1 MKIARLAATALAG
14 LCLTSLAHAG
24 QTLDTV
30 KKRGFVQCG
39 VSTNLPGFAF
49 TDSKG
54 EWQGV
59 DVDTCRAIAA
69 AVFGDAK
76 KFKVVPLTTQ
86 ARFTAL
92 QSGEVDVLTRNTT
105 QTMSRDTTLGL
116 IGVGVNFYDSQGIMV
131 TKDANVTSAR
141 DLSGATICVLPGTTT
156 ELNLTDWFRGLK
168 MPFKPVLLDTVDET
182 KRAFAAGRCDGITMD
197 KSQLALTRINFGN
210 TDKYVILPEALSK
223 EPLGPMVRQGD
234 EAWFNVVR
242 WSLNALLEAEEYDL
256 TSKNVDEAVKAN
268 TAPNIQRILGTIPG
282 MGKGLGLDDKWAY
295 NIIKQVGNYG
305 EVFDRSLGDGSPMKL
320 ERGLNAL
327 YTKGGLMYGWP
338 IR

>member
-1 MKIARLAATALAG
+1 MKIIHLAATALMG
-14 LCLTSLAHAG
+14 LCLAGVAQAG
-24 QTLDTV
+24 QTFDAV

-54 EWQGV
+54 EWQGI

-69 AVFGDAK
+69 AMFGNAT

-131 TKDANVTSAR
+131 TKDANVTSAKN
-141 DLSGATICVLPGTTT
+141 LAGATICVLPGTTT

-168 MPFKPVLLDTVDET
+168 MAFKPVLLDTVDEI
-182 KRAFAAGRCDGITMD
+182 KRAFASGRCDGITMD
-197 KSQLALTRINFGN
+197 KSQLALARINFGN
-210 TDKYVILPEALSK
+210 SDKYVILPEALSK

-242 WSLNALLEAEEYDL
+242 WSLNALLEAEEYNL
-256 TSKNVDEAVKAN
+256 TSKNVDEVVKNN
-268 TAPNIQRILGTIPG
+268 TAPHIQRILGTTPG

-305 EVFDRSLGDGSPMKL
+305 EIFDRSLGAQSPMKL
-320 ERGLNAL
+320 DRGLNAL
-327 YTKGGLMYGWP
+327 YNKGGLMYGWP

>member
-1 MKIARLAATALAG
+1 MKLAKLSLGIICGMLVSGAALAG
-14 LCLTSLAHAG
+14 
-24 QTLDTV
+24 QTFDTV
-30 KKRGFVQCG
+30 KKRGYVQCG

-54 EWQGV
+54 VWQGI

-69 AVFGDAK
+69 TMFGNAT
-76 KFKVVPLTTQ
+76 KFKVIPLTTQ

-116 IGVGVNFYDSQGIMV
+116 IGVGVNYYDSQGIMV
-131 TKDANVTSAR
+131 TKDSGVTSAKK
-141 DLSGATICVLPGTTT
+141 LSGATICVLPGTTT
-156 ELNLTDWFRGLK
+156 ELNLTDWFRSLK
-168 MPFKPVLLDTVDET
+168 MPFKPVLLDTVDEI
-182 KRAFAAGRCDGITMD
+182 KRAFVSGRCDGITMD
-197 KSQLALTRINFGN
+197 KSQLALARIAFGN
-210 TDKYVILPEALSK
+210 SEKYVILPEALSK

-242 WSLNALLEAEEYDL
+242 WTLNALLEAEEYNL
-256 TSKNVDEAVKAN
+256 TSANVDAALKT
-268 TAPNIQRILGTIPG
+268 TAPNLQRLLGTTPG
-282 MGKGLGLDDKWAY
+282 MGKAMGVDDKWAY

-305 EVFDRSLGDGSPMKL
+305 EIFDRSLGANSPMKL
-320 ERGLNAL
+320 ERGMNAS

>member
-1 MKIARLAATALAG
+1 MKLAKLSLGIICGMLVSGAALAG
-14 LCLTSLAHAG
+14 
-24 QTLDTV
+24 QTFDTV
-30 KKRGFVQCG
+30 KKRGYVQCG

-54 EWQGV
+54 VWQGI

-69 AVFGDAK
+69 TMFGNAT
-76 KFKVVPLTTQ
+76 KFKVIPLTTQ

-116 IGVGVNFYDSQGIMV
+116 IGVGINYYDSQGIMV
-131 TKDANVTSAR
+131 TKDSGVTSAKK
-141 DLSGATICVLPGTTT
+141 LSGATICVLPGTTT
-156 ELNLTDWFRGLK
+156 ELNLTDWFRSLK
-168 MPFKPVLLDTVDET
+168 MPFKPVLLDTVDEI
-182 KRAFAAGRCDGITMD
+182 KRAFVSGRCDGITMD
-197 KSQLALTRINFGN
+197 KSQLALARIAFGN
-210 TDKYVILPEALSK
+210 PEKYVILPEALSK

-242 WSLNALLEAEEYDL
+242 WTLNALLEAEEYNL
-256 TSKNVDEAVKAN
+256 TSANVDAALKT
-268 TAPNIQRILGTIPG
+268 TAPNLQRLLGTTPG
-282 MGKGLGLDDKWAY
+282 MGKSMGVDDKWAY

-305 EVFDRSLGDGSPMKL
+305 EIFDRSLGANSPMKL
-320 ERGLNAL
+320 ERGMNAS

>member
-1 MKIARLAATALAG
+1 MKIIRLAAAALVGLSLAG
-14 LCLTSLAHAG
+14 LAQAG
-24 QTLDTV
+24 QTFDAV

-54 EWQGV
+54 EWQGI

-69 AVFGDAK
+69 AMFGNAT

-131 TKDANVTSAR
+131 TKDANVTSAKN
-141 DLSGATICVLPGTTT
+141 LAGATICVLPGTTT

-168 MPFKPVLLDTVDET
+168 MAFKPVLLDTVDEI
-182 KRAFAAGRCDGITMD
+182 KRAFASGRCDGITMD
-197 KSQLALTRINFGN
+197 KSQLALARINFGN
-210 TDKYVILPEALSK
+210 SDKYVILPEALSK

-242 WSLNALLEAEEYDL
+242 WSLNALLEAEEYNL
-256 TSKNVDEAVKAN
+256 TSKNVDDVVKN
-268 TAPNIQRILGTIPG
+268 NAPPHIQRILGTSPG

-305 EVFDRSLGDGSPMKL
+305 EIFDRSLGAASPMKL

>member
-1 MKIARLAATALAG
+1 MKIVRIAAAMLLGICISGAATA
-14 LCLTSLAHAG
+14 G
-24 QTLDTV
+24 QTFDAV
-30 KKRGFVQCG
+30 KKRGIVQCG

-54 EWQGV
+54 EWQGI

-69 AVFGDAK
+69 AMFGNAS

-141 DLSGATICVLPGTTT
+141 KLAGATICVLPGTTT

-168 MPFKPVLLDTVDET
+168 IEFKPVLLDTVDEI
-182 KRAFAAGRCDGITMD
+182 KRAFVSGRCDGITMD
-197 KSQLALTRINFGN
+197 KSQLALSRASFANAE
-210 TDKYVILPEALSK
+210 KYLILPEALSK

-242 WSLNALLEAEEYDL
+242 WTLNAMLEAEEYNL
-256 TSKNVDEAVKAN
+256 SSKNVDDVSKA
-268 TAPNIQRILGTIPG
+268 APPHIQRILGLSPG
-282 MGKGLGLDDKWAY
+282 LGKGLGLDDKWAY

-305 EVFDRSLGDGSPMKL
+305 EIFDRSLGASSPMKL

-327 YTKGGLMYGWP
+327 YTRGGLMYGWP